1 MSVKNTIY
9 SLSIEINVNN
19 CIQPNLLIF
28 FIKKVYVLNKSLKM
42 KSEMINHLNK

>member
-28 FIKKVYVLNKSLKM
+28 FYKKGICFKQKLKNE
-42 KSEMINHLNK
+42 K